1 MMANRAGWIDGPVD
15 VLLTA
20 LDELGMTASR
30 RAAADLINERVSWV
44 ASQMG
49 TSRTTARRYLT
60 DDAVRQ
66 LARTLVFSLADETP
80 GADILAADP
89 DTTVPMALVGST
101 IAGLAE
107 ASRVR
112 LNESDHVDDIRSS
125 LGQLAQ
131 SQSAIGQILIRSQD
145 FDTTAP
151 NNGLVMLPFGLVN
164 RIARQLR
171 AAADLVD
178 EGVLPDGL
186 DERLNGKLG
195 AALRRDADRL
205 RDCIR
210 RPPHAPSGR

>member
-1 MMANRAGWIDGPVD
+1 MAHRAGWIDGPVD
-15 VLLTA
+15 VLLAA

-30 RAAADLINERVSWV
+30 RAAVDLINERVSCV

-49 TSRTTARRYLT
+49 TSTTTARRYLT
-60 DDAVRQ
+60 DDAVQQ

-89 DTTVPMALVGST
+89 DTAVPMALIGST

-112 LNESDHVDDIRSS
+112 FNESDHVDEIRSS
-125 LGQLAQ
+125 LAQLAQ
-131 SQSAIGQILIRSQD
+131 SQSAIGQILIRSHD
-145 FDTTAP
+145 HDRTAQTSRV
-151 NNGLVMLPFGLVN
+151 VMLPFGLVN

-171 AAADLVD
+171 AAAVLVD

-186 DERLNGKLG
+186 DAQVTGKLG

-210 RPPHAPSGR
+210 GAPQPPSGR